1 MPVDGGRIM
10 YRVPSVGIGGA
21 ARMGAGVSAAFTL
34 LPCLIVAFLG
44 SWGVHALRKL
54 LDSWLAA
61 NVRVP
66 VPLVNVDLTM
76 NFVELLHVRPL
87 YDQLISW
94 DERLWLAFAILW
106 LVPWALWIVAGALF
120 GLMVALI
127 YNMVGKAGGGLH
139 VTLARDDTAVP
150 AIWSEPMSPG
160 PPPTWSPGR
169 YR

>member
-1 MPVDGGRIM
+1 M

-21 ARMGAGVSAAFTL
+21 ARMGAGISAACTL
-34 LPCLIVAFLG
+34 LPCLLMAFAG
-44 SWGVHALRKL
+44 AWGVHAARKL

-66 VPLVNVDLTM
+66 VPLVSVDLTM

-87 YDQLISW
+87 YDLLISW
-94 DERLWLAFAILW
+94 DDRLWLTFAILW
-106 LVPWALWIVAGALF
+106 LIPWGLWIVAGALF

-127 YNMVGKAGGGLH
+127 YNLVGKAGGGLH
-139 VTLARDDTAVP
+139 VTLAPEETGPP

-160 PPPTWSPGR
+160 PPPTWAPGR
-169 YR
+169 NR